1 MPPAL
6 GAAGALPRNR
16 YVSGIRSHEIDGN
29 RGNQLRFDD
38 ATGKISSQL
47 ASDHGQSQLNLGYLT
62 GGRVDGDASG
72 RGEGAEL
79 RSDHA
84 VAIRGESGVLI
95 TSEHSDSSSG
105 NMLDVGRLTSLIDGL
120 VKLAKDLGER
130 ATESA
135 GESVT
140 GAHIERAVQELAEF
154 THKPIPLVAV
164 SGMAGIIS
172 ATEAAFAVGAG
183 KDIDLV
189 SGAAATISAAE
200 NLSLRAVRDVSLYA
214 NEGSLR
220 VTASEGKMS
229 VQAQNDQMELLAKKV
244 VEIISNS
251 DWITIKAK
259 KGVRINGGGTELELS
274 PGGIKGYT
282 SGKHHI
288 HASDHQTFPGQNKQ
302 IQFPGDKAPHKVCV
316 PCLVIAAQAHAP
328 FAPTK

>member
-1 MPPAL
+1 
-6 GAAGALPRNR
+6 
-16 YVSGIRSHEIDGN
+16 
-29 RGNQLRFDD
+29 
-38 ATGKISSQL
+38 
-47 ASDHGQSQLNLGYLT
+47 
-62 GGRVDGDASG
+62 
-72 RGEGAEL
+72 
-79 RSDHA
+79 
-84 VAIRGESGVLI
+84 
-95 TSEHSDSSSG
+95 
-105 NMLDVGRLTSLIDGL
+105 MLDVGRLTSLIDGL

-229 VQAQNDQMELLAKKV
+229 VQAQNDHMELLAKKV